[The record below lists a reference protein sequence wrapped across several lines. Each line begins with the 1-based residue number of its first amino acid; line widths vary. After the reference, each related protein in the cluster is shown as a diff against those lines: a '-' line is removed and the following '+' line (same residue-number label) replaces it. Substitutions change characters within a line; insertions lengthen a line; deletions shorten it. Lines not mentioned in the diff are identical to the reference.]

1 MASMTHRL
9 RRFVS
14 LAGIAALLFMQIAVS
29 AYACPGG
36 MELSAGAAT
45 ASQTAAACDEAG
57 GVPSP
62 LCHSHCDDGGQSLA
76 KSQPP
81 NVPVAIGGAVLALA
95 PAVDRPAASIAALR
109 IHRLSQPPE
118 PRLSIR
124 NCCFRL

>member
-1 MASMTHRL
+1 MNHRL

-29 AYACPGG
+29 AYSCP
-36 MELSAGAAT
+36 AGAELAMVPV
-45 ASQTAAACDEAG
+45 ASHVADGCDEMG

-62 LCHSHCDDGGQSLA
+62 LCHSHCDDGGQSLT
-76 KSQPP
+76 KSQSANAPLG
-81 NVPVAIGGAVLALA
+81 IGGAALTLA
-95 PAVDRPAASIAALR
+95 PTVDRPAVSVAALR
-109 IHRLSQPPE
+109 IRRLSQPPE

>member
-1 MASMTHRL
+1 MNHRL

-14 LAGIAALLFMQIAVS
+14 LVGIAALLFMQLAVS

-36 MELSAGAAT
+36 MELAASAPVAPRVAGG
-45 ASQTAAACDEAG
+45 CDEMD

-76 KSQPP
+76 KPQPP
-81 NVPVAIGGAVLALA
+81 NLPLAIAGAALALA
-95 PAVDRPAASIAALR
+95 PIGDRPAASVAVLR